1 MKPKKVLIF
10 AVLGAFLAGIVF
22 MGGVFFASGNYWMD
36 RVQANSE
43 ESAGSDTSS
52 PPGVG
57 ASTIADIVEKTGP
70 AVVKIE
76 TYVSTKS
83 QSNNYFDDPLYQQ
96 FFGQFDY
103 TPEQKVQQ
111 GVGTGF
117 IISTDG
123 YILTN
128 EHVVSD
134 AQEIQVSIA
143 DAKKPVSAKVIGS
156 DEELDLAVLKIDAGE
171 GLPTIKLGKSS
182 SVNVGNWV
190 IAIGNPY
197 SLDHTVTVGVIS
209 AKGRPITVQDR
220 NYRNLL
226 QTDASINPG
235 NSGGPLLNL
244 QGEVIG
250 INTAV
255 GSEAQ
260 GIGFAI
266 PSDTVSEVVD
276 DLIKEGKVTR
286 GWLGVEIQD
295 VTQSIADNL
304 GLEDLEGV
312 LVRSVTSGGPAEKA
326 GVEKEDIILSWN
338 DSKVENTDQLLD
350 YVSAEQSGEKVKLTV
365 WRDKKTAELTVTLG
379 ER

>member
-1 MKPKKVLIF
+1 MKPKKILTF
-10 AVLGAFLAGIVF
+10 TVLGAFLAGIVF
-22 MGGVFFASGNYWMD
+22 AGGILFASSNLWMNK
-36 RVQANSE
+36 VQANNVTASVE
-43 ESAGSDTSS
+43 TASSDTASL
-52 PPGVG
+52 PGVNSS
-57 ASTIADIVEKTGP
+57 AIAEIVEKTGP

-83 QSNNYFDDPLYQQ
+83 RQNTYFDDPFYRE

-111 GVGTGF
+111 GIGSGF
-117 IISTDG
+117 IISADG

-128 EHVVSD
+128 EHVISN
-134 AQEIQVSIA
+134 AQEIQVSVVGIS
-143 DAKKPVSAKVIGS
+143 KPLTARVIGV
-156 DEELDLAVLKIDAGE
+156 DEELDLAVLKIDAGKK
-171 GLPTIKLGKSS
+171 LPTIKLGDSND
-182 SVNVGNWV
+182 VDVGNWV

-209 AKGRPITVQDR
+209 AKGRPVTVQDR

-255 GSEAQ
+255 GSSAQ

-266 PSDTVSEVVD
+266 PSDTVKSVLDE
-276 DLIKEGKVTR
+276 LIKQK
-286 GWLGVEIQD
+286 D
-295 VTQSIADNL
+295 
-304 GLEDLEGV
+304 
-312 LVRSVTSGGPAEKA
+312 
-326 GVEKEDIILSWN
+326 
-338 DSKVENTDQLLD
+338 
-350 YVSAEQSGEKVKLTV
+350 KL
-365 WRDKKTAELTVTLG
+365 
-379 ER
+379 